1 MRWARVRILQIQ
13 TYHYRRG
20 GDSTYMFNL
29 SRLLEDRGHEIVHF
43 AMRHPENLPSPYAE
57 HFVSEIDFPALLER
71 PTPLALLR
79 VLGRSIHSG
88 EAKRKITRLIE
99 ETKPEIAHIHNIH
112 AHLTT
117 SILAPLKRAG
127 IPIVWTLHDYK
138 LVCPNS
144 DLLSVGKICERCI
157 PNRFHHVLL
166 RRCKKGSLG
175 ASLVA
180 MLVALH
186 DRMTRVPS
194 RVDRFI
200 APSRFLER
208 KLAEGGFD
216 PDKIAWL
223 PNFVD
228 VEESSTGPGGDYYL
242 YFGRLSR
249 EKGIDILIR
258 AAARLGRGR
267 LRILGDGPERP
278 ALERLAAEQGAA
290 DIKFLGHRSGEELR
304 RILCGAQFVVLPS
317 RWYENLP
324 FSIMEAFAAGR
335 PVVASDLGGI
345 PEMVDDGVNGFLFP
359 SGDEGALADR
369 IATLLDSP
377 ELREEMGR
385 RGWEKSRE
393 IYNAEYHYGRIM
405 EIYGELSSGAV

>member
-29 SRLLEDRGHEIVHF
+29 SRLLENRGHEVVHF
-43 AMRHPENLPSPYAE
+43 AMRHPDNLPSPFAKY
-57 HFVSEIDFPALLER
+57 FVGEIDFPALLER
-71 PTPLALLR
+71 PTPPALLR
-79 VLGRSIHSG
+79 VLGRSIHSR
-88 EAKRKITRLIE
+88 EAKRKIARLIE
-99 ETKPEIAHIHNIH
+99 ETRPDIAHIHNLH

-117 SILAPLKRAG
+117 SILSPLKKAG

-144 DLLSVGKICERCI
+144 DLLSGEEICERCI
-157 PNRFHHVLL
+157 PNRFHNIVL

-175 ASLVA
+175 ASFVA
-180 MLVALH
+180 MLIALY
-186 DRMTRVPS
+186 DRLTRVPG

-200 APSRFLER
+200 APSRFLEN
-208 KLAEGGFD
+208 KLIEAGFD
-216 PDKIAWL
+216 PGKIRWL
-223 PNFVD
+223 PNFV
-228 VEESSTGPGGDYYL
+228 EAESRDAVPEGDYFL

-290 DIKFLGHRSGEELR
+290 DIEFLGRRSGEELR
-304 RILCGAQFVVLPS
+304 QILCGAQFAVLPS

-324 FSIMEAFAAGR
+324 FSVMEAFASGK

-359 SGDEGALADR
+359 SGDEEALADR

-377 ELREEMGR
+377 GLREEMGR
-385 RGWEKSRE
+385 KGREKAIE
-393 IYNAEYHYGRIM
+393 LYGPEYHYERIM
-405 EIYGELSSGAV
+405 QIYRELGSGD